1 MKTRAYR
8 TALGAALALAMSTGA
23 WAQNAGAPVWL
34 IQPDEAVQY
43 QGETG
48 FLAPPSLRP
57 RAAVPVIDVLQ
68 PELMPEV
75 KLKSPLSIAVAF
87 KPLADSRI
95 EAGTFKVFYGA
106 LKFDITS
113 RLAQYTQ
120 VSSAGFKL
128 DNANIPKGRHRLT
141 LQVQDDKQ
149 RLAERELRIEVE

>member
-1 MKTRAYR
+1 MKFRACCSVLVFWSV
-8 TALGAALALAMSTGA
+8 A
-23 WAQNAGAPVWL
+23 AGAQAQVASQPIWL

-43 QGETG
+43 QGEAG
-48 FLAPPSLRP
+48 FLAPPGLRP
-57 RAAVPVIDVLQ
+57 RAAMPAIDVLQ
-68 PELMPEV
+68 PELVPDS

-95 EAGTFKVFYGA
+95 EVGSFKVLYGA

-120 VSSAGFKL
+120 VSPAGFKL

-141 LQVQDDKQ
+141 LQIQDDKQ

>member
-1 MKTRAYR
+1 MKTKTLPASL
-8 TALGAALALAMSTGA
+8 AAAALALSSL
-23 WAQNAGAPVWL
+23 AQAQHAAPSGWL
-34 IQPDEAVQY
+34 IAPEEALQY
-43 QGETG
+43 QGEAG
-48 FLAPPSLRP
+48 FLAPPALRP
-57 RAAVPVIDVLQ
+57 RAAMPQIDVLQ
-68 PELMPEV
+68 PELVPEV

-87 KPLADSRI
+87 KPQTDARI
-95 EAGTFKVFYGA
+95 DVGTFKVLYGA

-120 VSSAGFKL
+120 VSAAGFKL

>member
-1 MKTRAYR
+1 MKVRACV
-8 TALGAALALAMSTGA
+8 TAVMAVLSTMA
-23 WAQNAGAPVWL
+23 WAQNAPAQAWL
-34 IQPDEAVQY
+34 IQPDEAVRY
-43 QGETG
+43 QGEAG
-48 FLAPPSLRP
+48 FLAQPSLRP
-57 RAAVPVIDVLQ
+57 RAQVPVIDVLQ
-68 PELMPEV
+68 PDLVPDG

-87 KPLADSRI
+87 KPQPDSRI

-120 VSSAGFKL
+120 VTDAGFKL

-149 RLAERELRIEVE
+149 RLAERELRIEIE

>member
-1 MKTRAYR
+1 VT
-8 TALGAALALAMSTGA
+8 LAISTGA
-23 WAQNAGAPVWL
+23 WAQNASAQAWL
-34 IQPDEAVQY
+34 IQPEEAVQY
-43 QGETG
+43 QGEAG
-48 FLAPPSLRP
+48 FLAPPALRP

-68 PELMPEV
+68 PELVPDS
-75 KLKSPLSIAVAF
+75 KIKSPLSIAVAF
-87 KPLADSRI
+87 KPQPDSRI
-95 EAGTFKVFYGA
+95 EVGTFKVFYGA

-149 RLAERELRIEVE
+149 RLAERELRIDVE

>member
-1 MKTRAYR
+1 MKIR
-8 TALGAALALAMSTGA
+8 TCCAALLVGCVSGAAQSQTAT
-23 WAQNAGAPVWL
+23 QPTWL
-34 IQPDEAVQY
+34 IAPDEAVQY
-43 QGETG
+43 QGEAG

-57 RAAVPVIDVLQ
+57 RALIPAIDVLQ
-68 PELMPEV
+68 PELVPES

-87 KPLADSRI
+87 KPQADSRI
-95 EAGTFKVFYGA
+95 EVGTFKVLYGA

-120 VSSAGFKL
+120 VSAAGFKL

-141 LQVQDDKQ
+141 LQIPDDKQ

>member
-1 MKTRAYR
+1 MKIR
-8 TALGAALALAMSTGA
+8 TCLAVAIAAMSFGAAAQTVQPWLVQPEEAL
-23 WAQNAGAPVWL
+23 
-34 IQPDEAVQY
+34 QY
-43 QGETG
+43 QGEEG

-57 RAAVPVIDVLQ
+57 RAQVPVIDVLQ
-68 PELMPEV
+68 PELVPDG

-87 KPLADSRI
+87 KPQPDSRI
-95 EAGTFKVFYGA
+95 EASTFKVFYGA

-120 VSSAGFKL
+120 VSDAGFKL

-149 RLAERELRIEVE
+149 RLAERELRIEIE